1 MSIRGIVAFIAALTL
16 SAAQLPAAQ
25 PAAGRI
31 EGRHAGGAPWVIDI
45 PANWNG
51 TLLLYAHG
59 YSPAVDLRPP
69 ESAPRGLRDWLLANN
84 YALAASAYTAGGWA
98 VEEAPRDQLEVLRA
112 FTERVGAPRRT
123 IAWGSSMGGLVSL
136 AMAERAPALISGA
149 LPLCGSV
156 SGSLGMLNTALDGA
170 FAFQTLVAPGAG
182 IRVTGVD
189 DDRLNAAR
197 VQRALDAAWQSPSGR
212 ARVMLAAALA
222 QLPAWSDPQAAE
234 PASADVD
241 ATAEQI
247 RRTFVAGVFVPR
259 TDQERRAGGIYGW
272 NTGIDYRAL
281 LRRAQL
287 APLVRRLY
295 AQAGVSLDADLA
307 ILNAAPRIA
316 ANTSSVAYM
325 RANFVP
331 TGAWRVPVLT
341 LQTTGDGLTVPST
354 HGALAELTRR
364 AGRSAQL
371 AQLWVHG
378 AGHCTLTPA
387 ETAAAL
393 ATLEQRLDTGR
404 WSIKPRDVAARAP
417 DLAGERRFVDY
428 KAAAQLRVCGARAGS
443 CAGEPAPTPEAHQ

>member
-1 MSIRGIVAFIAALTL
+1 MSIRRVFALIAVLTL
-16 SAAQLPAAQ
+16 TASRLPAAQ
-25 PAAGRI
+25 PAASRI
-31 EGRHAGGAPWVIDI
+31 EGHHAGGAPWVIDI

-59 YSPAVDLRPP
+59 YSPAVDMRAP
-69 ESAPRGLRDWLLANN
+69 ETAPRGMRDWLLANH

-98 VEEAPRDQLEVLRA
+98 LEEAPRDQLEVLQA

-136 AMAERAPALISGA
+136 ALVERAPERISGA

-170 FAFQTLVAPGAG
+170 FAFQTLVAPDAG

-189 DDRLNAAR
+189 DDRLNATR
-197 VQRALDAAWQSPSGR
+197 VQRALDAAWQSPAGR
-212 ARVMLAAALA
+212 ARVLLAAALA
-222 QLPAWSDPQAAE
+222 QLPAWSDPQSAE
-234 PASADVD
+234 PAATDVD
-241 ATAEQI
+241 AIAEQI

-259 TDQERRAGGIYGW
+259 TDQERRAGGMYGW

-281 LRRAQL
+281 LRRTQL
-287 APLVRRLY
+287 APLVQHLY
-295 AQAGVSLDADLA
+295 AQAGLSLSADLA
-307 ILNAAPRIA
+307 RLNAAPRILA
-316 ANTSSVAYM
+316 HTSAVAYM

-331 TGAWRVPVLT
+331 SGAWRVPVLT

-364 AGRSAQL
+364 AGRSAAL

-378 AGHCTLTPA
+378 AGHCTLTSA

-393 ATLEQRLDTGR
+393 ATLEQRLDSGR
-404 WSIKPRDVAARAP
+404 WSVKPRDLAARAA

-428 KAAAQLRVCGARAGS
+428 KPPAQLRVCGARAGS
-443 CAGEPAPTPEAHQ
+443 CRGEPAPALESR